1 MACECPG
8 SSGSTPVPA
17 FYVRPVR
24 FDIVASI
31 PNSFTKKLLSHW
43 NIAYEKLRTFELM
56 VFFHTC
62 WWKTLTS
69 LEKEVVDNLSSM
81 HIPRGRNSVLP
92 SSERR
97 VLRNFCD
104 NSAGRRRIAN
114 NSKAFAEGCLKM
126 LRFENF
132 L

>member
-17 FYVRPVR
+17 FYVRPVH

-81 HIPRGRNSVLP
+81 HN
-92 SSERR
+92 SERKK
-97 VLRNFCD
+97 FCPSKLGEE
-104 NSAGRRRIAN
+104 SAQ
-114 NSKAFAEGCLKM
+114 K
-126 LRFENF
+126 F